1 MSNKALFVDRD
12 GVVNKDFGYVHKKEQ
27 LKFVEGIFKLC
38 RKASKL
44 DYKVIIVTNQAG
56 IGRGYYSED
65 DFKNFMEIIKLKF
78 ISKGITIDAVYF
90 CPHHPEHGLNRYKKN
105 CAFRKPNPGMIIKA
119 LNDFDLDASKCVMVG
134 DRITDIQA
142 GQQSGIKKLFMLT
155 NSSNIIHSI
164 NCEFI
169 TALKMVKL

>member
-1 MSNKALFVDRD
+1 ML
-12 GVVNKDFGYVHKKEQ
+12 
-27 LKFVEGIFKLC
+27 
-38 RKASKL
+38 
-44 DYKVIIVTNQAG
+44 VIIFVSLHTNNINAETVPINNQSPSVLIEALKTG
-56 IGRGYYSED
+56 GH
-65 DFKNFMEIIKLKF
+65 II
-78 ISKGITIDAVYF
+78 YMR
-90 CPHHPEHGLNRYKKN
+90 HGLTSKKN
-105 CAFRKPNPGMIIKA
+105 ENNDNLPVDLMRCETQRNLSEAGKHQVQRLGMIIKA

-155 NSSNIIHSI
+155 NSSNIIHNI